1 MLEVTRLQKHLLLI
15 RRTVGWTAEELGERI
30 GVTRQ
35 TINNIESEKS
45 KLSKTQYIAIRSIL
59 DAEIAQYPEETEM
72 LRAILE
78 IFVDNPDKY
87 STDTREKLLA
97 KANMIAPSILSG
109 SATRTEVSK
118 EWISA
123 AIIAGVTLSAALLAN
138 PLLAPISSVWLT
150 KLLAEKEEKHGG

>member
-1 MLEVTRLQKHLLLI
+1 MPEVTRLQNHLLLI

-35 TINNIESEKS
+35 TINNIESGKS

-59 DAEIAQYPEETEM
+59 DAEIAKSPEETKM

-87 STDTREKLLA
+87 SSEQREKLLSQ
-97 KANMIAPSILSG
+97 ANMMAPAILTGAS
-109 SATRTEVSK
+109 SRLDVSK
-118 EWISA
+118 AWLTIAA
-123 AIIAGVTLSAALLAN
+123 AIITISLSTLLATDKEAASN
-138 PLLAPISSVWLT
+138 WLT
-150 KLLAEKEEKHGG
+150 KMLDDKNRK